1 MKIYRAL
8 DDMQAVKEKIITLN
22 VIMPEQLN
30 SLRIKEELWNCNGNG
45 CVDGKNAKCDI
56 NRKEQKKDIHKKT
69 QIISKIEQNSRIEKI
84 LCKLYKC
91 LEEMELQPFEA
102 VLKYNLLRNH
112 QELKFAMETL
122 KLRDS
127 INLFIIDAGEYGVN
141 LEYQKMLFL
150 LRDYAKSEN
159 YKATITERGAD
170 RRCGDDLN
178 EGNFFADSIGGII
191 VDGQSELF
199 TKKIGRE
206 MVFAANMAG
215 CSFVGRGLVEAIGD
229 LGNYDLKSRLS
240 GISRDEAYENG
251 AIELVN
257 RLVDYKCEQIVRRE
271 KRKYGE
277 LNISCG
283 KNGIKRK
290 ILAIHSSHFKKSNTL
305 GLWEIVRKN
314 IANRNIEV
322 TQISLAKN
330 NVDDCRGCTH
340 DTCLHF
346 GEQSSCYYGGYI
358 VDEVFP
364 RVLESDAIVM
374 ISPNYNDSLSG
385 NLVAFINRLT
395 SLYKVNAI
403 EEKAIFGIIVS
414 GYSGSD
420 IVAEQI
426 IGAMSMNKGFFLPS
440 KFVIYERANRANE
453 ILECE
458 NIEEKGRRF
467 AENIWLSLEKK
478 L

>member
-1 MKIYRAL
+1 
-8 DDMQAVKEKIITLN
+8 
-22 VIMPEQLN
+22 
-30 SLRIKEELWNCNGNG
+30 
-45 CVDGKNAKCDI
+45 
-56 NRKEQKKDIHKKT
+56 
-69 QIISKIEQNSRIEKI
+69 
-84 LCKLYKC
+84 
-91 LEEMELQPFEA
+91 
-102 VLKYNLLRNH
+102 
-112 QELKFAMETL
+112 
-122 KLRDS
+122 
-127 INLFIIDAGEYGVN
+127 
-141 LEYQKMLFL
+141 
-150 LRDYAKSEN
+150 
-159 YKATITERGAD
+159 
-170 RRCGDDLN
+170 
-178 EGNFFADSIGGII
+178 
-191 VDGQSELF
+191 
-199 TKKIGRE
+199 

-240 GISRDEAYENG
+240 GISRDEAYENS

-271 KRKYGE
+271 NRKYGE